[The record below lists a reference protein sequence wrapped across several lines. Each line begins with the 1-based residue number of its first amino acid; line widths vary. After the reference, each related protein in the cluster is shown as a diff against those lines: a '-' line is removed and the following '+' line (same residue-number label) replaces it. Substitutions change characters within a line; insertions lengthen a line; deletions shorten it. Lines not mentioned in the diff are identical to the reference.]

1 MQADNLVFQLIL
13 NIGLLAL
20 VANLLSK
27 LRIIQNII
35 LQERRSVKS
44 QALLSLVFAGIII
57 LSTYT
62 SIDIGGYSLN
72 LSLIHI

>member
-35 LQERRSVKS
+35 LQKCQESGAFITGVCRNYYIVYIYK
-44 QALLSLVFAGIII
+44 
-57 LSTYT
+57 
-62 SIDIGGYSLN
+62 
-72 LSLIHI
+72 H